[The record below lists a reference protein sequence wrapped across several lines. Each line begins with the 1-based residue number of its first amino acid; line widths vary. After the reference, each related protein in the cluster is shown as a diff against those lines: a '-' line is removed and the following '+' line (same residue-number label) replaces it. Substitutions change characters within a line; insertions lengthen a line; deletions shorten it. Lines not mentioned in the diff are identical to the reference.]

1 MATGTSD
8 CGRTTGTGGQKVFSI
23 NVVQPMMFGEPSPNR
38 KLRTRFVVDVKSVF
52 DSWPWEHNEV
62 GGSHDPIQANCKSQ
76 AQSSMGMDLSKGF
89 QIEEPCVFVPGDTS
103 ESQFLAHRAGRVRE
117 NPEDCG
123 YTDLD
128 PAGQLARHRSK
139 RVNAFHEKAG
149 RSQVNSLVF
158 LFDKVFLPPSSH
170 CRHASIRTL
179 EERICFARCTLGVL
193 VSRCHHLIGDLSFHP
208 RVKRGPGD

>member
-89 QIEEPCVFVPGDTS
+89 QIEEPCVFVPWDTS
-103 ESQFLAHRAGRVRE
+103 EGQFLTGFQGLRLRRVTH
-117 NPEDCG
+117 G
-123 YTDLD
+123 YFT
-128 PAGQLARHRSK
+128 
-139 RVNAFHEKAG
+139 
-149 RSQVNSLVF
+149 
-158 LFDKVFLPPSSH
+158 
-170 CRHASIRTL
+170 T
-179 EERICFARCTLGVL
+179 RCTSLGGVA
-193 VSRCHHLIGDLSFHP
+193 SFFGFSFLAARRWPPFGVRVFSGPFP
-208 RVKRGPGD
+208 RFGCIV